1 MACEWLTAYSQLGV
15 RHALHALY
23 GDSICSPRKV
33 PSKTNVPFQI
43 LRTGTVCRYFLRICV
58 CQGQYSVGTAGWC
71 TLNSLCSYN
80 EHGHHQFTIRET
92 VVPLPSLRRG
102 LKLICVHMRP
112 AQCQT
117 IVPTFQWSV
126 IVQVSYEHISTLWV
140 AMAGR
145 QRHGNLPNLEL
156 TMVLLIATT

>member
-1 MACEWLTAYSQLGV
+1 MKSFLMERFTLNTYNISFIFTYLLHSG
-15 RHALHALY
+15 RHSTL
-23 GDSICSPRKV
+23 

-102 LKLICVHMRP
+102 LKLMCP
-112 AQCQT
+112 YETCT
-117 IVPTFQWSV
+117 
-126 IVQVSYEHISTLWV
+126 VSDHCPNFPMIRHC
-140 AMAGR
+140 AG
-145 QRHGNLPNLEL
+145 
-156 TMVLLIATT
+156 LIRAHKYALRCNGGTAEAR